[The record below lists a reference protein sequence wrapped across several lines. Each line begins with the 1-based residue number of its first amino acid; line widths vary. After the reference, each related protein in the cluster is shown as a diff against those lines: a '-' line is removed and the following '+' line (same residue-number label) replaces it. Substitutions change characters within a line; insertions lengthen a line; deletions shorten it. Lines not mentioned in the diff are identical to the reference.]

1 MDIAAENAALHRAV
15 ICLAH
20 ALRLNTTLPTGD
32 GEAWP
37 ECPWSV
43 MQRCHEMM
51 APLALRSSAVC
62 AALVILDERTQD
74 DLLVDQDAL
83 LKRITRLSAD

>member
-15 ICLAH
+15 IALAH
-20 ALRLNTTLPTGD
+20 ALRLNTTLPTGE
-32 GEAWP
+32 GAEWP
-37 ECPWSV
+37 QCPWAV
-43 MQRCHEMM
+43 MQRCHELV
-51 APLALRSSAVC
+51 APLALRSTAVC

-83 LKRITRLSAD
+83 LRRITRLSAD